1 MDIPYLMAHPEELD
15 QETLYDLRRLVGVH
29 PTFHAAR
36 ILFLQNLFLLHDT
49 TFDQELR
56 RAALLVPDR
65 RVLCNIT
72 QFGGLQPMLD
82 RARRQLRK
90 EAEEMA
96 DVTETSDS
104 GTTTETPAPPPVNPG
119 VTEKVIEETA
129 PAPAEIA
136 ASAAD
141 SRPSVRTTP
150 TQRPKKKYAT
160 GDTTSI
166 LLDSFLDSTPA
177 PLQRRKIKA
186 DPATDYMAYILQQDE
201 VDNATGGG
209 VDTAANAAQSS
220 AATAPASADE
230 RMDELISG
238 FITSYEN
245 GIQLSENPSM
255 PEDILL
261 DPEEMA
267 AEAAAGVMEAA
278 AGETKAATVAA
289 EAATKATGAAVG
301 PPEAATNSAAKQT
314 VNAAATMPSPTSEP
328 EGETEA
334 ASLTETL
341 AAIYIKQQKYDRA
354 IEVINKLH
362 TAPAGSQT
370 QPSKAANPYYA
381 DQVRFLQK
389 LAIINRN
396 KR

>member
-104 GTTTETPAPPPVNPG
+104 GTTTETPAPPPVNPV
-119 VTEKVIEETA
+119 VTEKVTEETA

-245 GIQLSENPSM
+245 GIQLPENPSM

-267 AEAAAGVMEAA
+267 AESAAAPTVP
-278 AGETKAATVAA
+278 ETSQT
-289 EAATKATGAAVG
+289 TKLTESAAV
-301 PPEAATNSAAKQT
+301 T
-314 VNAAATMPSPTSEP
+314 VPSPAFEQ

>member
-90 EAEEMA
+90 EAEELT
-96 DVTETSDS
+96 DTPKPSDN
-104 GTTTETPAPPPVNPG
+104 GTTTETTTGTIVTPVETSVTPAENAAKAANPG
-119 VTEKVIEETA
+119 
-129 PAPAEIA
+129 
-136 ASAAD
+136 
-141 SRPSVRTTP
+141 PSGRTTP
-150 TQRPKKKYAT
+150 AQRPKKKYAT

-201 VDNATGGG
+201 EDNVPNTGIGKANTGIGNTASVAQTPTATG
-209 VDTAANAAQSS
+209 S
-220 AATAPASADE
+220 ASADE

>member
-90 EAEEMA
+90 EAEELT
-96 DVTETSDS
+96 DTPKPSDN
-104 GTTTETPAPPPVNPG
+104 GTTAETTTGTIVTPVGTFVTPVGMERNTEG
-119 VTEKVIEETA
+119 TA
-129 PAPAEIA
+129 PAPAENA
-136 ASAAD
+136 AKAAN
-141 SRPSVRTTP
+141 SGPSGRTTP
-150 TQRPKKKYAT
+150 AQRPKKKYAT

-245 GIQLSENPSM
+245 GIQLPENPSM

-261 DPEEMA
+261 DPEEMT
-267 AEAAAGVMEAA
+267 AESAAAPTVP
-278 AGETKAATVAA
+278 ETSQT
-289 EAATKATGAAVG
+289 TKLTESAAV
-301 PPEAATNSAAKQT
+301 T
-314 VNAAATMPSPTSEP
+314 VPSPAFEQ